1 MPQDSLWQAVLG
13 EVELSVSRGNFVTWF
28 KNTTLLRHDG
38 NTVII
43 GVPNVFIKQQLER
56 KYADLLRETLK
67 KNGATPSSLIF
78 KIQDSVKARESEEP
92 LMSYEE
98 IDHSTAAKPESTHT
112 SQSHTYSQGLNER
125 YTF

>member
-28 KNTTLLRHDG
+28 KNTTLLRQDSD
-38 NTVII
+38 TIVV

-67 KNGATPSSLIF
+67 KNGATPGALIF
-78 KIQDSVKARESEEP
+78 KIQESTRTRELEEP
-92 LMSYEE
+92 
-98 IDHSTAAKPESTHT
+98 T
-112 SQSHTYSQGLNER
+112 
-125 YTF
+125 